1 MFRIAID
8 GPGGAGKS
16 SVAKKIAKE
25 MGIIYVDTGA
35 LYRAIGY
42 HVLSKGISPKD
53 APAVVA
59 ELKDIHI
66 ELKFTDRQILLLN
79 GNDIGDFIRTPEV
92 SMAASAVSAIPE
104 VRQSLLAL
112 QQDIAAKNSV
122 IMDGRDIGTVIIPD
136 AELKVFLTATPEARA
151 RRRYE
156 ELKARGDEQVTYEKV
171 LSEMNERDRNDST
184 REVSPCV
191 PASDAFTL
199 DNSHLDLEGTAKKI
213 EDLVK
218 IRKAEIKSDKKY
230 KRMYAW
236 MAPLVRF
243 FLHIHV
249 TGKENIPKEGGY
261 LVCSNHIA
269 VRDVFVVASAMR
281 RPIHFIAK
289 KELFSVPLVGT
300 MIKSLG
306 AVSVDRTGND
316 IGAVKTSIELA
327 KRGNP
332 VAIFPQGH
340 RMPGVN
346 PAETKPQN
354 GAAMIAYRAGCDV
367 LPVCIKVKNVKY
379 GFLRRVD
386 LVIGKPISYEELGF
400 QNGGTL
406 EYQKATERIFGDIIR
421 LGNYSALPAPGEQ

>member
-16 SVAKKIAKE
+16 SVAKLIAKE

-42 HVLSKGISPKD
+42 HVLKKGISPKD
-53 APAVVA
+53 NKAVVD
-59 ELKDIHI
+59 ELPNIHI

-104 VRQSLLAL
+104 VRKSLLAL
-112 QQDIAAKNSV
+112 QQDIASKNSV

-136 AELKVFLTATPEARA
+136 AELKVFLTASPEARA
-151 RRRYE
+151 KRRFE
-156 ELKARGDEQVTYEKV
+156 ELKAKGNETVTYESV
-171 LSEMNERDRNDST
+171 LSEMMERDHNDST
-184 REVSPCV
+184 RDVSPCV
-191 PASDAFTL
+191 AAKDAFSL

-213 EDLVK
+213 TELAALK
-218 IRKAEIKSDKKY
+218 KTEIKSN
-230 KRMYAW
+230 KRYRKTYAW
-236 MAPLVRF
+236 MAPLVRLLF
-243 FLHIHV
+243 HVHV
-249 TGKENIPKEGGY
+249 TGKENIPKDGGY
-261 LVCSNHIA
+261 LICSNHIA
-269 VRDVFVVASAMR
+269 VRDVFVVASAME

-289 KELFSVPLVGT
+289 KELFSVPVIGS
-300 MIKSLG
+300 MIKSFG
-306 AVSVDRTGND
+306 AVRVDRTGND
-316 IGAVKTSIELA
+316 IGAVKTSIDLA

-354 GAAMIAYRAGCDV
+354 GAAMIAYRAGCEV
-367 LPVCIKVKNVKY
+367 LPVCIKVKDVKY

-386 LVIGKPISYEELGF
+386 LIIGKPISQEELGF
-400 QNGGTL
+400 AVGGPD
-406 EYQKATERIFGDIIR
+406 EYQKATERIFGDILR
-421 LGNYSALPAPGEQ
+421 LGDYQALPAPKDL